1 MGRMMDSVSL
11 LPHIVTKKSKE
22 NLDEKMNEYK
32 NEGRSYML
40 LKNILVNSSV
50 FLGYR
55 YLDNFL
61 DL

>member
-32 NEGRSYML
+32 NEGRSYTL